1 MVLSLIYGKIDLT
14 VKTSKW
20 GNMDKVW
27 IDRTIKTIWDWA
39 NTYEHE
45 ISDIGDYTLVEDVIV
60 SEFDKSEL
68 NGYLK
73 YNGHSDYLDE
83 DGMEELEE
91 QVEMEFS
98 LVENSRLGQDAKK
111 SRSAFLKLAYLTL
124 TCVRAQ
130 MGTGKTPVHP
140 VEKKLM
146 KRISSH
152 LHDAINY
159 YKATDE
165 QEKAYG
171 DFYERFGYV

>member
-1 MVLSLIYGKIDLT
+1 
-14 VKTSKW
+14 
-20 GNMDKVW
+20 MDKVW

-73 YNGHSDYLDE
+73 YNGHADYLDE
-83 DGMEELEE
+83 DGMELLEE
-91 QVEMEFS
+91 QVDMEFS
-98 LVENSRLGQDAKK
+98 FVENSRLGQGAKK
-111 SRSAFLKLAYLTL
+111 SRNVFLKLAYLTL
-124 TCVRAQ
+124 ICVREQ
-130 MGTGKTPVHP
+130 MGRGKTPVHP
-140 VEKKLM
+140 VEKKVM

-152 LHDAINY
+152 LHNAINY

>member
-1 MVLSLIYGKIDLT
+1 
-14 VKTSKW
+14 
-20 GNMDKVW
+20 MDKVW

-60 SEFDKSEL
+60 SEFDNLEL
-68 NGYLK
+68 NGYLE

-98 LVENSRLGQDAKK
+98 LVENSRLGQGAKK

-124 TCVRAQ
+124 TCVREQ
-130 MGTGKTPVHP
+130 MGRGKTPVHP
-140 VEKKLM
+140 VEKNLM
-146 KRISSH
+146 KRIRSH
-152 LHDAINY
+152 LHDAINCH
-159 YKATDE
+159 KVTDE

>member
-1 MVLSLIYGKIDLT
+1 
-14 VKTSKW
+14 
-20 GNMDKVW
+20 MDKVW